1 MLAALLLFLSMVGS
15 IVMTLNSNAVLVVK
29 AQDANSQALRNP
41 GMGINS

>member
-15 IVMTLNSNAVLVVK
+15 IVMTLDSNALLVVK

-41 GMGINS
+41 AMGINS